1 MIKQVL
7 HKTSSTL
14 LALLV
19 LFSTVSITIEKH
31 FCRDILIDVALFK
44 EAQKCAMEAFEIEQ
58 ALITK
63 KNCCKDV
70 VEILKGQDELK
81 ISKFEEL
88 QLDQQL
94 FLESFVYSY
103 VNLFEGLSQ
112 NIIPHLYY
120 SPPNLVQDIH
130 ILDQVFLI

>member
-7 HKTSSTL
+7 HKASSIL

-31 FCRDILIDVALFK
+31 FCGDVLIDVAVFK
-44 EAQKCAMEAFEIEQ
+44 EAQKCAMEAFEMEQ

-70 VEILKGQDELK
+70 LEIVKGQDELK
-81 ISKFEEL
+81 MSNFEDL
-88 QLDQQL
+88 HSDQQL
-94 FLESFVYSY
+94 FLESFVFSY
-103 VNLFEGLSQ
+103 VNLFEGLSEQ
-112 NIIPHLYY
+112 IIPHKNY
-120 SPPNLVQDIH
+120 SPPNLVEDIH

>member
-1 MIKQVL
+1 MIKHVL
-7 HKTSSTL
+7 HKASSIL

-31 FCRDILIDVALFK
+31 FCGDVLNDVAVFK

-70 VEILKGQDELK
+70 LEIVKGQDEMK
-81 ISKFEEL
+81 MSNFEDL
-88 QLDQQL
+88 HSDQQL
-94 FLESFVYSY
+94 FLESFVFSY
-103 VNLFEGLSQ
+103 VNLFEGLSEQ
-112 NIIPHLYY
+112 IIPHKNY
-120 SPPNLVQDIH
+120 SPPNLVEDIH

>member
-1 MIKQVL
+1 MIKQFL
-7 HKTSSTL
+7 YKTSSIL

-19 LFSTVSITIEKH
+19 LFSTVSITVEKH
-31 FCRDILIDVALFK
+31 FCGDVLIDVAVFK
-44 EAQKCAMEAFEIEQ
+44 EAQKCTMEAFEMEQ

-63 KNCCKDV
+63 KNCCKDIL
-70 VEILKGQDELK
+70 EIVKGQDEMK
-81 ISKFEEL
+81 MSNFEDL
-88 QLDQQL
+88 HIDQQL

-112 NIIPHLYY
+112 CIIPHKNY
-120 SPPNLVQDIH
+120 SPPNLVEDIH

>member
-1 MIKQVL
+1 MIKQVV

-31 FCRDILIDVALFK
+31 FCGDILIDVALFK

-70 VEILKGQDELK
+70 VEIVKGQDELK

-103 VNLFEGLSQ
+103 VDLFEGLSQ

-120 SPPNLVQDIH
+120 SPPNLVKDIH

>member
-1 MIKQVL
+1 MIKQVS
-7 HKTSSTL
+7 HKASSIL

-31 FCRDILIDVALFK
+31 FCGDVLIDVAVFK
-44 EAQKCAMEAFEIEQ
+44 EAQKCAMEAFEMEQ

-70 VEILKGQDELK
+70 LEIVKGQDELK
-81 ISKFEEL
+81 MSNFEDL
-88 QLDQQL
+88 HIDQQL

-103 VNLFEGLSQ
+103 VNLFEGLSEQ
-112 NIIPHLYY
+112 IIPHKNY
-120 SPPNLVQDIH
+120 SPPNLVEDIH

>member
-1 MIKQVL
+1 MIKHVL
-7 HKTSSTL
+7 HKASSIL

-31 FCRDILIDVALFK
+31 FCGDILIDVAVFK
-44 EAQKCAMEAFEIEQ
+44 EAQKCAMEAFEMEQ

-70 VEILKGQDELK
+70 LEIVKGQDEMK
-81 ISKFEEL
+81 MSKFEDL
-88 QLDQQL
+88 HIDQQL

-103 VNLFEGLSQ
+103 VNLFEGLSEQ
-112 NIIPHLYY
+112 IIPHKNY
-120 SPPNLVQDIH
+120 SPPNLVEDIH

>member
-7 HKTSSTL
+7 HKTSSIL

-19 LFSTVSITIEKH
+19 LFSTVSFTIEKH
-31 FCRDILIDVALFK
+31 FCGDTLIDVAVFS
-44 EAQKCAMEAFEIEQ
+44 EAQKCAMEAFEMEQ

-63 KNCCKDV
+63 KNCCKD
-70 VEILKGQDELK
+70 ELESIKGQDELK
-81 ISKFEEL
+81 MSKFEDL
-88 QLDQQL
+88 QFDQHV

-112 NIIPHLYY
+112 QIIPHKNY

>member
-7 HKTSSTL
+7 HKISSIL

-31 FCRDILIDVALFK
+31 FCGDKLIDVAVFS
-44 EAQKCAMEAFEIEQ
+44 EAQKCAMEAFEMGQ

-63 KNCCKDV
+63 KNCCKDEL
-70 VEILKGQDELK
+70 EIIKGQDELK
-81 ISKFEEL
+81 ISKFEDL
-88 QLDQQL
+88 QFDQQV

-112 NIIPHLYY
+112 HVIPHKNY
-120 SPPNLVQDIH
+120 SPPNLVEDIH

>member
-7 HKTSSTL
+7 HKTSSIL

-31 FCRDILIDVALFK
+31 FCGDVLIDVAVFK
-44 EAQKCAMEAFEIEQ
+44 EAQKCAMEAFEMEQ

-70 VEILKGQDELK
+70 LEIVKGQDEMK
-81 ISKFEEL
+81 MSNFEDL
-88 QLDQQL
+88 HIDQQL
-94 FLESFVYSY
+94 FLEGFVYSF
-103 VNLFEGLSQ
+103 VNLFEGLSEQ
-112 NIIPHLYY
+112 IIPHKNY
-120 SPPNLVQDIH
+120 SPPNLVEDIH

>member
-130 ILDQVFLI
+130 ILDQV

>member
-1 MIKQVL
+1 MIKHIL
-7 HKTSSTL
+7 HKASSTL
-14 LALLV
+14 MALLV

-31 FCRDILIDVALFK
+31 FCGDVLIDVAVFK
-44 EAQKCAMEAFEIEQ
+44 EAQKCAMEAFEMEQ

-70 VEILKGQDELK
+70 LEIVKGQDELK